1 MTTALRIVVADDE
14 RDTREYLRDM
24 LTRMGHTVVTADT
37 GRHLLEL
44 AQAGEPDLILTD
56 IRMPDMDGIEAAIQ
70 VNQVR
75 PVPVILVSGYHDAEL
90 LERARAE
97 HMMAYLIKPIKQA
110 DVEAAMS
117 VALARFDEY
126 RQARRQTDELTQAL
140 EERKLVERAKGVVM
154 RRLRVDEQEAFRR
167 LKKLSSHQNRKL
179 AEVARSVLQVDEVFQ
194 QMDQMG

>member
-1 MTTALRIVVADDE
+1 MTKALRIVVADDE

-24 LTRMGHTVVTADT
+24 LTRLGHTVVTAET

-56 IRMPDMDGIEAAIQ
+56 IRMPDMDGIEAAVQI
-70 VNQVR
+70 NQVR
-75 PVPVILVSGYHDAEL
+75 PVPVILLSGYHDAEL
-90 LERARAE
+90 LERATAE

-117 VALARFDEY
+117 VALARFEEY

-179 AEVARSVLQVDEVFQ
+179 ADIARTVLQVDEVFQ

>member
-56 IRMPDMDGIEAAIQ
+56 IRMPDMDGIEAAVQI
-70 VNQVR
+70 NQVR
-75 PVPVILVSGYHDAEL
+75 PVPVILLSGYHDAEL
-90 LERARAE
+90 LERAKAE
-97 HMMAYLIKPIKQA
+97 HLMAYLIKPIKQA

-117 VALARFDEY
+117 VALARFEDY
-126 RQARRQTDELTQAL
+126 RQSRRQNDELTQAL

-179 AEVARSVLQVDEVFQ
+179 ADIARTVLQVDEVFQ

>member
-1 MTTALRIVVADDE
+1 MTRALRVVVADDE

-24 LTRMGHTVVTADT
+24 LTRMGHTVVTAET

-44 AQAGEPDLILTD
+44 ARAGEPDLVLTD
-56 IRMPDMDGIEAAIQ
+56 IRMPDMDGIEAAVQ

-97 HMMAYLIKPIKQA
+97 HLMAYLIKPIKQA

-117 VALARFDEY
+117 VALARFEEY

-179 AEVARSVLQVDEVFQ
+179 ADIARTVLQVDEVFQ

>member
-56 IRMPDMDGIEAAIQ
+56 IRMPDMDGIEAAVQI
-70 VNQVR
+70 NQVR
-75 PVPVILVSGYHDAEL
+75 PVPVILLSGYHDAEL
-90 LERARAE
+90 LERAKAE

-117 VALARFDEY
+117 VALARFEEY

-167 LKKLSSHQNRKL
+167 LKKLTSHQNRKL
-179 AEVARSVLQVDEVFQ
+179 AEVARTVLQVDEVFQ

>member
-1 MTTALRIVVADDE
+1 M
-14 RDTREYLRDM
+14 
-24 LTRMGHTVVTADT
+24 
-37 GRHLLEL
+37 
-44 AQAGEPDLILTD
+44 
-56 IRMPDMDGIEAAIQ
+56 
-70 VNQVR
+70 
-75 PVPVILVSGYHDAEL
+75 PVILLSGYHDAEL
-90 LERARAE
+90 LERATAE

-117 VALARFDEY
+117 VALARFEEY

-179 AEVARSVLQVDEVFQ
+179 AEVARTVLQVDEVFQ